1 MEEDVQ
7 VLKGVSSHILNIFLS
22 EDLVRIEEADLIEG
36 QNREHQ
42 INLKIFRLA
51 GSSGSAIFYVQ
62 NFCLLHME
70 PESYLLRL

>member
-36 QNREHQ
+36 
-42 INLKIFRLA
+42 
-51 GSSGSAIFYVQ
+51 
-62 NFCLLHME
+62 
-70 PESYLLRL
+70 